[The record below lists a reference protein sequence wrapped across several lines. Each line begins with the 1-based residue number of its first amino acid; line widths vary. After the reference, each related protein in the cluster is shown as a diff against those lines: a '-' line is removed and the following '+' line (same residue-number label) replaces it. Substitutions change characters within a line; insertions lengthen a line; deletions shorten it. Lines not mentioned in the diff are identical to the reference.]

1 MASVP
6 QDVDLLNCE
15 ELAKL
20 LQEQGYSDHVC
31 ETLKSKSNIA
41 TLYIYTQRS
50 ACIAILQFEVSTK

>member
-1 MASVP
+1 MASAP

-31 ETLKSKSNIA
+31 ETLKSKNNIT
-41 TLYIYTQRS
+41 TL
-50 ACIAILQFEVSTK
+50 

>member
-1 MASVP
+1 MASAP

-41 TLYIYTQRS
+41 TLYTHR
-50 ACIAILQFEVSTK
+50 EVHA